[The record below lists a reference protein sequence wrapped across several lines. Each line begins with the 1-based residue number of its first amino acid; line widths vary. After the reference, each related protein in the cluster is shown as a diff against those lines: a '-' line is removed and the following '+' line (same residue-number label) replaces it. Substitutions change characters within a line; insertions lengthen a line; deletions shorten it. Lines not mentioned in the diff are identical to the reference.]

1 MEPRKQ
7 AILTALDKFVRQR
20 AGLEFGNYGDVTSY
34 RAEQRSITKDLH
46 HYRELERYVSWRD
59 SITADMLLEAARSAY
74 SGRLTLKGAYI
85 SGYYVMGQHTSV
97 AWHTDKESAEREA
110 KRGGYRVE
118 AALGKCGS
126 DHGVQIEYCTGQYF
140 PTEYRRAACAV
151 LASAIWAAMRAN
163 MPAPREPRLTR
174 THGTFTSEHDNIEG
188 KTPGDWLRS
197 KARAEFGRGI
207 AARWFN

>member
-7 AILTALDKFVRQR
+7 AILAALDKFVRQR

-46 HYRELERYVSWRD
+46 HYRELERYVTWRD

-74 SGRLTLKGAYI
+74 SGRLTLIPPGP
-85 SGYYVMGQHTSV
+85 H
-97 AWHTDKESAEREA
+97 
-110 KRGGYRVE
+110 
-118 AALGKCGS
+118 
-126 DHGVQIEYCTGQYF
+126 DHGRGHSSSSPDWRVDYCTGQYF

-151 LASAIWAAMRAN
+151 LAAAIWAAMRAD

-197 KARAEFGRGI
+197 KARREFGRGI
-207 AARWFN
+207 ASRWFS